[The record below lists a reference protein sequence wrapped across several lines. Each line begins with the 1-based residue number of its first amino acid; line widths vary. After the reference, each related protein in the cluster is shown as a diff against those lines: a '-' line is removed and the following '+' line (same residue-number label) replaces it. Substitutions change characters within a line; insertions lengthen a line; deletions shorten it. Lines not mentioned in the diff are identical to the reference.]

1 MGQTFHIKRNDT
13 SPSLTYQLR
22 PSSVDIS
29 GASVVF
35 NMRDKA
41 GNIAVSRGAAVIVTA
56 SGGAVVRYDW
66 QAGDTATAGE
76 FRAEFE
82 VTYAD
87 GSVETFPNADY
98 LTVSI
103 KEDLG

>member
-1 MGQTFHIKRNDT
+1 MVEIFRIKRNDT
-13 SPSLTYQLR
+13 SPSLTYHLR

-29 GASVVF
+29 GATVVF
-35 NMRDKA
+35 NMSNKA
-41 GNIAVSRGAAVIVTA
+41 GNVAVLRAPVAIVKA

-76 FRAEFE
+76 YLAEFE

-87 GSVETFPNADY
+87 GAVETFPNDDY
-98 LTVSI
+98 LIVPI
-103 KEDLG
+103 KKDLG